1 MSNAFVVFLFRFCCF
16 YLDIYKYTYTHHLGT
31 VRIVQ
36 HIMHICSL
44 YANRF
49 FFSLLIRSSNTSQN
63 VCLYIATMLCM
74 TFNLYST
81 SNSWAFEKRIKTK
94 RRTKTHHN
102 DDNNS
107 CTSCVILCCFSVKR
121 CRYLCP
127 PHPIPYGWQLS
138 LCSLCQQS
146 MRWWQKEAFNRL
158 LLYLNM
164 YFITNDLFASLIF
177 SRYMHLFTC
186 FKRVY
191 TVHTQC

>member
-1 MSNAFVVFLFRFCCF
+1 MGTTYNA
-16 YLDIYKYTYTHHLGT
+16 H
-31 VRIVQ
+31 VRCMQ
-36 HIMHICSL
+36 TE
-44 YANRF
+44 

-121 CRYLCP
+121 SRYLCS

-164 YFITNDLFASLIF
+164 YYITNDLFASLIF
-177 SRYMHLFTC
+177 SLYMHLFTC